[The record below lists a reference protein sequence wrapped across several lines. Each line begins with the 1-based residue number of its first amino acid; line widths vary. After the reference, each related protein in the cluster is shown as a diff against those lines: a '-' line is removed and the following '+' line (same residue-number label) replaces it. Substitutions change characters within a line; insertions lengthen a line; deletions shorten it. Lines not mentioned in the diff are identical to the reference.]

1 MNYLKEDELKQLL
14 DEAVDT
20 YNRRGF
26 IENDPIQI
34 PHRFSKKE
42 DIEIAAFFAASL
54 AWGNRKSII
63 QNASKLM
70 LWMDEAPHDFI
81 LHHSSKDLNPFKKF
95 VHRTFNGFD
104 CVFFISALKHIY
116 TKYGGL
122 EAAFTPQDGNM
133 DLQFKDRLHQFR
145 EQFLSVK
152 HLQRSEKHL
161 SDPLKNSSSKRLCM
175 YLRWM
180 VRQDKRKVD
189 FGIWKSFKPSEL
201 YLPLDVH
208 TGNVGRHLGMLNRN
222 QNDWKAV
229 EEITQQLRRF
239 DPKDPVKYDFAL
251 FGLGVSG
258 ILK

>member
-1 MNYLKEDELKQLL
+1 MLAPELKSLL

-34 PHRFSKKE
+34 PHRYSKKE

-70 LWMDEAPHDFI
+70 LWMDETPHDFI
-81 LHHSSKDLNPFKKF
+81 LHHSLKDLNPFKKF
-95 VHRTFNGFD
+95 VHRTFNGLD
-104 CVFFISALKHIY
+104 CVFFISALKYLY
-116 TKYGGL
+116 TKRGGL
-122 EAAFTPQDGNM
+122 EAAFTPQDGNKVP
-133 DLQFKDRLHQFR
+133 QFKDRLHHFR

-161 SDPLKNSSSKRLCM
+161 SDPWKNSSSKRLCM

-189 FGIWKSFKPSEL
+189 FGIWKSIKPSEL
-201 YLPLDVH
+201 YLPLDIH
-208 TGNVGRHLGMLNRN
+208 TGNVSRRLGLLERK